1 MAHQGCSNL
10 RHGDAKEASGH
21 TGAAVVEAG
30 VPEPGTGDDQGRQF
44 MRDRIRLDRDAPQKK
59 SSEGNAPCNSISTGS
74 DRVTRRFPSRP
85 LTTRGSGVDRLPAEV
100 DVLII
105 GCGPAGLTLAAQ
117 LAAFPGH
124 QDPDRRAEARSVA
137 AWPGRRDRLPYHG
150 DVPCLWIQRAP
161 AEGGPLG
168 QRDDVLE
175 ARRKPRKT
183 SSAAAGSRMSKTAS
197 PNFRMWS

>member
-59 SSEGNAPCNSISTGS
+59 SSEGNAPCNSISTDSDPATRKSPNRLSTTSPHWLRNASRGGRRADRRMRAGRADPRGAAGGLSRRSAPGS
-74 DRVTRRFPSRP
+74 SSRSRGRCSSARPTASPAGRWRCSRP
-85 LTTRGSGVDRLPAEV
+85 SASPTG
-100 DVLII
+100 
-105 GCGPAGLTLAAQ
+105 
-117 LAAFPGH
+117 
-124 QDPDRRAEARSVA
+124 
-137 AWPGRRDRLPYHG
+137 
-150 DVPCLWIQRAP
+150 
-161 AEGGPLG
+161 AEGGVLG

-175 ARRKPRKT
+175 ARSNGSRST
-183 SSAAAGSRMSKTAS
+183 SCAAAGSRTSRTGC
-197 PNFRMWS
+197 PRCRT